1 MDAIAYIIRCII
13 MLLVTWTA
21 IRLIGKKSISNM
33 TSYDFAGI
41 MLLTTVTAEP
51 LVYKVPSKAS
61 VGAAVIVIII
71 VLLGTLSLRTRFY
84 NMDSKPTIVISG
96 GHVQEKELRKGNM
109 NIPLLLSELRLKG
122 YQNIAD
128 VKYAI
133 IEPNGKL
140 SVVPAPEARPVQPS
154 DIAIQ
159 PFPVFL
165 SFPLVIDGQIN
176 DENLSF
182 FQKDEEWLMQRLM
195 TFSINDINDVLLAQ
209 IDSQGQLYVINKSK
223 DLQTPNIF

>member
-1 MDAIAYIIRCII
+1 MDAIAYIVRCII
-13 MLLVTWTA
+13 MLFVTWTGV
-21 IRLIGKKSISNM
+21 RLIGKKSIANM

-51 LVYKVPSKAS
+51 LVYKIPSKAS

-71 VLLGTLSLRTRFY
+71 ILLGALSLKTRFY
-84 NMDSKPTIVISG
+84 NMDSRPTIVVSNGNI
-96 GHVQEKELRKGNM
+96 QEKELKQSNM

-140 SVVPAPEARPVQPS
+140 SVVPAPQARPLQPN
-154 DIAIQ
+154 DMAIQ
-159 PFPVFL
+159 PTPISL
-165 SFPLVIDGQIN
+165 SFPLIIDGEIS
-176 DENLSF
+176 DENLTF
-182 FQKDEEWLMQRLM
+182 LQKDKEWLMERLM
-195 TFSINDINDVLLAQ
+195 PFSISDAKDVLLAQ
-209 IDSQGQLYVINKSK
+209 MDSQGKLYVINKNK
-223 DLQTPNIF
+223 EEQKPNIF